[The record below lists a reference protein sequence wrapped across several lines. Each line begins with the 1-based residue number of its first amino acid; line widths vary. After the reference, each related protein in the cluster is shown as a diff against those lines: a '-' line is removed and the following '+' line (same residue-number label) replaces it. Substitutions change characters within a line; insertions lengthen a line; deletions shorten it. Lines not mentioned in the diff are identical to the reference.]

1 MNLAVRNFSDVRKSG
16 IVDNVVHECMTEGDV
31 EIDGA
36 RFGCANQELMARG
49 RSDAWSLVWQERDN
63 KVGSSGASVTL
74 LNPMT
79 YGYVIIILYYIASS
93 LRHYVILV
101 YKKESKARVARVVV
115 IRYGMRDVSA
125 LGAAIPRLRLS

>member
-1 MNLAVRNFSDVRKSG
+1 
-16 IVDNVVHECMTEGDV
+16 
-31 EIDGA
+31 
-36 RFGCANQELMARG
+36 
-49 RSDAWSLVWQERDN
+49 
-63 KVGSSGASVTL
+63 
-74 LNPMT
+74 MT

-125 LGAAIPRLRLS
+125 QGAAIPELRLS